1 MHEELKEVPF
11 FTQLL
16 RSTGTVFTLT
26 VFTISIAGMVF
37 ARLEPNLPQVCSL
50 FALAPLG
57 LTYNAVLQIAGLSI
71 IIAVISTFLFSE
83 RVFYKMRFLWRIAL
97 FLLMIMIVVSLFAV
111 IFKWFLVNKPVVWF
125 QFFIS
130 TFVFSFISIGLTLV
144 KQKLEGKKY
153 NKLLESYKARHNI
166 KDITPV

>member
-1 MHEELKEVPF
+1 MNEELKEVPF

-16 RSTGTVFTLT
+16 RNTGAVFTSTILT
-26 VFTISIAGMVF
+26 LSIAGMGF
-37 ARLEPNLPQVCSL
+37 TRLEPNLPEVCSL

-83 RVFYKMRFLWRIAL
+83 QFFYKMRFFWRINL
-97 FLLMIMIVVSLFAV
+97 FLLMVMIVVSLFAV
-111 IFKWFLVNKPVVWF
+111 IFKWFPINKPVVWF

-130 TFVFSFISIGLTLV
+130 TFVFSLISIGLSLS
-144 KQKLEGKKY
+144 KLRLEGKKY
-153 NKLLESYKARHNI
+153 NRLLESYKARHNI
-166 KDITPV
+166 NQ

>member
-1 MHEELKEVPF
+1 MNEELKEVPF

-16 RSTGTVFTLT
+16 RSTGSVFTLT
-26 VFTISIAGMVF
+26 VLTISIAGMVF
-37 ARLEPNLPQVCSL
+37 ARLNPHLPQVCSL
-50 FALAPLG
+50 FSLAPLG

-71 IIAVISTFLFSE
+71 IIAAISTFLFSE
-83 RVFYKMRFLWRIAL
+83 RIFYKMRFLWRIIL
-97 FLLMIMIVVSLFAV
+97 FLLMIIIVVSLFAI

-125 QFFIS
+125 QFVIS
-130 TFVFSFISIGLTLV
+130 TLVFSFISIGLTFV

-166 KDITPV
+166 K

>member
-1 MHEELKEVPF
+1 MNEELQEAPF
-11 FTQLL
+11 FTRVL
-16 RSTGTVFTLT
+16 RNTGAVFTST
-26 VFTISIAGMVF
+26 VLTISIAGMVF
-37 ARLEPNLPQVCSL
+37 ARLDPNLPEVCSL
-50 FALAPLG
+50 FTLAPLG

-71 IIAVISTFLFSE
+71 IIAAISTFLFSE
-83 RVFYKMRFLWRIAL
+83 QFFYKMRFLWRIIF
-97 FLLMIMIVVSLFAV
+97 FLLMIMIIVSLFAI

-166 KDITPV
+166 SQ